1 MLSLI
6 GTELAKQVRRA
17 RTWVALGFVV
27 FVPILMTVIL
37 KLNPPSPSPDGGGPF
52 RGFFLGSLQTG
63 LLVPATSLFLMS
75 RIFLVIVMALFVGDA
90 VASEAA
96 WGNLR
101 FMLVRPITRGRLL
114 AAKLV
119 SAVLL
124 ASAAVLLVAITGL
137 VVGVVLF
144 GWHPFDVARGA
155 GFGGGAPPG
164 FGSLGGVTQQLSQS
178 EGVLLWHSLLAVV
191 LIAWGLAGVLAFGF
205 MLSTM
210 TDSPV
215 GASFGAVGFFIVMG
229 ILDSIDSLGSIRHG
243 LPVDYYDAWTDLFM
257 RNRWT
262 ADMTRSMLVQ
272 LPYVIVFLGIAWW
285 WFHRK
290 DITS

>member
-6 GTELAKQVRRA
+6 GTELVKQVRRA

-37 KLNPPSPSPDGGGPF
+37 KLNPPSPGPGGGEF

-114 AAKLV
+114 VAKLV

-124 ASAAVLLVAITGL
+124 ASAAVLLVALAGL
-137 VVGVVLF
+137 VVGVIAF
-144 GWHPFDVARGA
+144 GWHPFDVVRGA
-155 GFGGGAPPG
+155 GFGGGAPQG
-164 FGSLGGVTQQLSQS
+164 FGGFQGVTQLSQS

-229 ILDSIDSLGSIRHG
+229 ILDTIDSLGSIRHG

-262 ADMTRSMLVQ
+262 ADMTRSVLLQ
-272 LPYVIVFLGIAWW
+272 IPYVIVFIGIAWW

>member
-6 GTELAKQVRRA
+6 GTELVKQVRRA

-27 FVPILMTVIL
+27 FVPVLMTVIL
-37 KLNPPSPSPDGGGPF
+37 KLNPPSPGPGGGQF
-52 RGFFLGSLQTG
+52 RPFFLGSLQTG

-75 RIFLVIVMALFVGDA
+75 RIFIVIVMALFVGDA

-119 SAVLL
+119 SAVLF
-124 ASAAVLLVAITGL
+124 ASAAVLLVALAGL
-137 VVGVVLF
+137 VVGVISF
-144 GWHPFDVARGA
+144 GWHPLDLARGG
-155 GFGGGAPPG
+155 GFGGGPPPG
-164 FGSLGGVTQQLSQS
+164 FGAFRGVTQQLTQS
-178 EGVLLWHSLLAVV
+178 EGVLLWHTLLAVV
-191 LIAWGLAGVLAFGF
+191 LIAWGLAAVLAFGF

-229 ILDSIDSLGSIRHG
+229 ILDSIDSLGSIRHA

-257 RNRWT
+257 RNKWT
-262 ADMTRSMLVQ
+262 ADMTRSALLQV
-272 LPYVIVFLGIAWW
+272 PYVIVFLGVAWW